1 VAEAVPSV
9 LAPLGRGAPP
19 SEGVALRSSGP
30 RLGHADTTDLRRA
43 VKEAIDRCVGLAVL
57 LVVLPLLL
65 GIVLAVRVGSPG
77 PSLFRQVRV
86 GRDGRE
92 FTMLK
97 FRTMVVGA
105 EERQA
110 ELDGL
115 NHVDQVL
122 FKVRDDPRVTRV
134 GRILRRCSLD
144 ELPQLLHVVHGTM
157 SLVGPRPAL
166 PAEVAAYPSPEAL
179 RRLEVKPGLTGLW
192 QVSGRADLPW
202 DEAVRLDVHYV
213 DTWSLSR
220 DAVILAR
227 TVRAVLGGRGAY

>member
-1 VAEAVPSV
+1 MADALPSV
-9 LAPLGRGAPP
+9 LARPGRRTARERAAARWAPGARPDHGNSFDARRLVKDVVDRGLG
-19 SEGVALRSSGP
+19 L
-30 RLGHADTTDLRRA
+30 L
-43 VKEAIDRCVGLAVL
+43 VL

-65 GIVLAVRVGSPG
+65 GLALAVRLGSPG
-77 PSLFRQVRV
+77 PALFRQVRV

-134 GRILRRCSLD
+134 GQVLRRCSLD

-166 PAEVAAYPSPEAL
+166 PAEVAAYPSPQAL

-192 QVSGRADLPW
+192 QVSGRADLSW

-227 TVRAVLGGRGAY
+227 TVGAVLGGRGAY